1 MSLTKS
7 NKIFLIC
14 VSFICFFLCLY
25 PYLRLAENT
34 IALNLEGKGLMFS
47 VMRVL
52 KNGLTQ
58 KALIN
63 TFLISSLTTIF
74 SVAFATPLAW
84 LLSRIKV
91 SGHKNWI
98 TLFTLPYAIPPF
110 VGAIAW
116 ITLASPSSGLLN
128 NVFGQGTFN
137 IYSTIGLV
145 FVLTSFFYTYV
156 LLSILHGLNSMDSS
170 LEEAARLSGASPLR
184 VFFDVALPILSPN
197 LKSSAL
203 LVFLA
208 SAASFGVPA
217 LIGSPGSIYLLTTR
231 IYMFQK
237 MGSLNGISAASLLSF
252 ILIFMTILIVIV
264 NQLLYRAQDMGVV
277 QGKSSRI
284 SRIDLGNLNILFQL
298 LLGGIFLILFILPVT
313 SILISSL
320 SKVQGVF
327 EWKNLGL
334 QNFKQLLFELPEF
347 GVSLKNSL
355 VLSSSVATVCVV
367 LGLILSYID
376 IRTKIIGKFL
386 IRSVPVLSFSTPGT
400 VLALAV
406 LLSFGRRMGMISLY
420 NTLFLIGLA
429 YLIKYLSFSV
439 RTISDGMR
447 QIDKSL
453 EEASL
458 LCGASLTRRF
468 IDLWFPIL
476 RPSIIS
482 AWFLIFMPCFS
493 ELTMTILLTGPGL
506 ETLGTLLFQL
516 QEYGDSGGGGAAS
529 LSVLLIFFILMIN
542 FFVKKVSKGKYGL

>member
-1 MSLTKS
+1 
-7 NKIFLIC
+7 
-14 VSFICFFLCLY
+14 
-25 PYLRLAENT
+25 
-34 IALNLEGKGLMFS
+34 
-47 VMRVL
+47 
-52 KNGLTQ
+52 
-58 KALIN
+58 
-63 TFLISSLTTIF
+63 
-74 SVAFATPLAW
+74 
-84 LLSRIKV
+84 
-91 SGHKNWI
+91 
-98 TLFTLPYAIPPF
+98 
-110 VGAIAW
+110 
-116 ITLASPSSGLLN
+116 
-128 NVFGQGTFN
+128 
-137 IYSTIGLV
+137 
-145 FVLTSFFYTYV
+145 
-156 LLSILHGLNSMDSS
+156 
-170 LEEAARLSGASPLR
+170 
-184 VFFDVALPILSPN
+184 
-197 LKSSAL
+197 
-203 LVFLA
+203 
-208 SAASFGVPA
+208 
-217 LIGSPGSIYLLTTR
+217 
-231 IYMFQK
+231 
-237 MGSLNGISAASLLSF
+237 
-252 ILIFMTILIVIV
+252 
-264 NQLLYRAQDMGVV
+264 MGVV

-284 SRIDLGNLNILFQL
+284 SRIDLGNLNIVFQL
-298 LLGGIFLILFILPVT
+298 TLGGIFLILFILPVT

-320 SKVQGVF
+320 SKVQGIF
-327 EWKNLGL
+327 EWKNMGV

-355 VLSSSVATVCVV
+355 LLSSSVATICVV

-376 IRTKIIGKFL
+376 IRTKLFGRFL

-458 LCGASLTRRF
+458 LCGASLMRRF
-468 IDLWFPIL
+468 VDLWFPIL
-476 RPSIIS
+476 RHSIIS